1 MEYGVAF
8 YNSHKMRIYLPPR
21 SRFEDFRIRDVLKM
35 FVEELTL
42 IVHPGVV
49 RKLRKIFKK
58 LAFIKM
64 QKN

>member
-8 YNSHKMRIYLPPR
+8 YNSYKMSIYLPPR

-35 FVEELTL
+35 FVEELT
-42 IVHPGVV
+42 IEN

-58 LAFIKM
+58 PAFIKI
-64 QKN
+64 

>member
-1 MEYGVAF
+1 M
-8 YNSHKMRIYLPPR
+8 
-21 SRFEDFRIRDVLKM
+21 KM

-64 QKN
+64 QKTKEHNMENSQLRKQSESRLFDSRQAGSKIS